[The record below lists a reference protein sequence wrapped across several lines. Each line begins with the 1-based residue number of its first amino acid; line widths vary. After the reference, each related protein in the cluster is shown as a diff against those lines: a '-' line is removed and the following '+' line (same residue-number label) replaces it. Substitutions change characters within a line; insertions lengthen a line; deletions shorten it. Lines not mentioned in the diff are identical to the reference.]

1 MASKKQKHETEYS
14 LEDLLPHRGD
24 MLLLDEILE
33 LAEEYALTTATVTST
48 FPLCRGEEV
57 QPLIMVE
64 LAAQTAGVCN
74 GLTRIKDEGEET
86 SRKGWLVGVK
96 RADFSIE
103 AIPMG
108 SRLIIRSENTHKFD
122 ILREVVCVVHL
133 EDRLIGEITLQLIQA

>member
-1 MASKKQKHETEYS
+1 MKE
-14 LEDLLPHRGD
+14 LLPHRGD
-24 MLLLDEILE
+24 MLLIDEILE
-33 LAEEYALTTATVTST
+33 LTEEFALTTATVIST

-74 GLTRIKDEGEET
+74 GLTRIKEQGEGT
-86 SRKGWLVGVK
+86 SRKGWIVGVK

-122 ILREVVCVVHL
+122 IIREVACVVHL